1 MNALRVVLYVLTVIV
16 NTLLYMP
23 TVKVIQY
30 SNSDF
35 LPNKNHRILL
45 YSYLESCK
53 KFSHKKP
60 GLTVAKILPFGEK
73 VNGTI
78 FTRLKVMRKF

>member
-1 MNALRVVLYVLTVIV
+1 MMNVLRTVLNVLTVIV

-53 KFSHKKP
+53 NS
-60 GLTVAKILPFGEK
+60 
-73 VNGTI
+73 
-78 FTRLKVMRKF
+78 VMKNLG